1 MEKIIIFA
9 ISLIPFVMAQIKYP
23 IGIQTFRDIITEDF
37 IYVDKTALVY
47 DITDRY
53 RYVFLSRPRR
63 FGKSLLVSTIESY
76 FKGEKSLFNGLALES
91 LERKWIS
98 YPVFRFDFSPANY
111 VDESRLSESIY
122 GSLKSIAQDYS
133 LSLDRS
139 GVSENFASLIKQAYL
154 KYGKKVVILIDEYD
168 KPLLDC
174 LHDHDLNE
182 KLKGE
187 LRGFYSVI
195 KASDQYIR
203 FAMLTG
209 ISKFGKLSIF
219 SGMNNLK
226 DISLIPR
233 YNDICGIS
241 ESEFHRYFRASIESF
256 AEEHDIS
263 EEKAWSEFRK
273 KYDGYHFAS
282 KGEGIYNPFS
292 VINAFDDNE
301 LDDYWFE
308 SGSPSYL
315 IRLIEK
321 NNYRLDA
328 IDGQKRTK
336 LELSDITDTST
347 DFVPLLF
354 QSGYLTIKG
363 YNPDTSKYLLDF
375 PNREV
380 VTAFWSS
387 LANHFLRGM
396 DGQSAFNLKKCLK
409 DINEGRPEDFMT
421 SMKSLFADTNSE
433 REKDKEIHFQNM
445 MAIAAKMMGL
455 TVRTEIHSAKG
466 RCDMQILTS
475 GYVYIFE
482 FKINDTPEEAIKQI
496 HEKGY
501 ALPFEADSRTI
512 FLIGAN
518 FSTNSRTLDGWIIEM
533 L

>member
-1 MEKIIIFA
+1 ME
-9 ISLIPFVMAQIKYP
+9 MARIKYP
-23 IGIQTFRDIITEDF
+23 IGIQTFSKIVSEGY
-37 IYVDKTALVY
+37 IYVDKTHLVY
-47 DITDRY
+47 DLTDRY
-53 RYVFLSRPRR
+53 DYVFLSRPRR
-63 FGKSLLVSTIESY
+63 FGKSLLVSTLESY
-76 FKGEKSLFNGLALES
+76 FKGEKSLFKGLALES
-91 LERKWIS
+91 LEQEWIT

-111 VDESRLSESIY
+111 IDTSRLLARID
-122 GSLKSIAQDYS
+122 GCLKSIAQDYS

-139 GVSENFASLIKQAYL
+139 DVQENFASLIKQAFL
-154 KYGKKVVILIDEYD
+154 KYGKQVVILIDEYD

-174 LHDHDLNE
+174 LHDYDLNE
-182 KLKGE
+182 KLKAE
-187 LRGFYSVI
+187 LRSFYSVI
-195 KASDQYIR
+195 KASDEYIK

-209 ISKFGKLSIF
+209 ITKFGKLSIF

-226 DISLIPR
+226 DISLLPR

-241 ESEFHRYFRASIESF
+241 ESEFHRDFRAPIESF
-256 AEEHDIS
+256 AEAHDIS
-263 EEKAWSEFRK
+263 EEDAWSAFRT
-273 KYDGYHFAS
+273 KYDGYHFAA

-328 IDGQKRTK
+328 IDGQRRTK

-363 YNPDTSKYLLDF
+363 YNSDTSEYLLDF
-375 PNREV
+375 PNKEV

-387 LANHFLRGM
+387 LANYFMRGLN
-396 DGQSAFNLKKCLK
+396 GSSAFNLKKCLR
-409 DINEGRPEDFMT
+409 DVNEGRPEEFML

-433 REKDKEIHFQNM
+433 YEKDKEIHFQNM

-475 GYVYIFE
+475 DYVYIFE
-482 FKINDTPEEAIKQI
+482 FKVNGAPEKAMKQI

-501 ALPFEADSRTI
+501 AVPFEADSRTI

-518 FSTNSRTLDGWIIEM
+518 FSTNTRTLDGWIIGK

>member
-1 MEKIIIFA
+1 
-9 ISLIPFVMAQIKYP
+9 MARIKYP
-23 IGIQTFRDIITEDF
+23 IGIQTFSKIVSGGYM
-37 IYVDKTALVY
+37 YVDKTHLVY
-47 DITDRY
+47 DVTDRY
-53 RYVFLSRPRR
+53 DYVFLSRPRR
-63 FGKSLLVSTIESY
+63 FGKSLLMSTIEAY
-76 FKGEKSLFNGLALES
+76 FRGEKDLFDGLALEK
-91 LERKWIS
+91 LEKDWVS

-111 VDESRLSESIY
+111 INTSRLLSLIE
-122 GSLKSIAQDYS
+122 GCLKSIAQDYS
-133 LSLDRS
+133 LSIDRS
-139 GVSENFASLIKQAYL
+139 DYSQIFASLIKQAFL

-187 LRGFYSVI
+187 LRSFYSVI
-195 KASDQYIR
+195 KASDQYIK

-209 ISKFGKLSIF
+209 ITKFGKLSIF

-241 ESEFHRYFRASIESF
+241 ESEFHRNFRASIESF

-263 EEKAWSEFRK
+263 EEEAWSAFRT

-328 IDGQKRTK
+328 IDDQRRTK

-375 PNREV
+375 PNSEV

-387 LANHFLRGM
+387 LANHFLRGI

-409 DINEGRPEDFMT
+409 DITEGRPEDFMI
-421 SMKSLFADTNSE
+421 SIKSLFADTNSE
-433 REKDKEIHFQNM
+433 IERDKEIHFQNM

-475 GYVYIFE
+475 RYVYIFE

-518 FSTNSRTLDGWIIEM
+518 FSTNTRTLDGWIIEM